1 MHFVPCPKH
10 RNKIEDIVL
19 GRACINKTIFCRKLG
34 QVSNPQWL
42 TYTQILVEYQRKQKE
57 AETHTILK
65 TKKPL
70 GRGEILRTRK
80 IRHVTAISREQ
91 KVTTAMAEQAR
102 FVRFSMLNRVLPVHR
117 RQRNNNWTRQKKRQS
132 HLFLLFR
139 KAISP
144 FRVINTP
151 TSSLMYSRADAVKLN
166 MNNRTLKCTRCL
178 IGSKWS

>member
-117 RQRNNNWTRQKKRQS
+117 RQRNNN
-132 HLFLLFR
+132 
-139 KAISP
+139 
-144 FRVINTP
+144 
-151 TSSLMYSRADAVKLN
+151 
-166 MNNRTLKCTRCL
+166 
-178 IGSKWS
+178 